1 MARPTFLTLT
11 EPRLNVT
18 TWRPEVHMIFC
29 WAGSAAFL
37 AARAAAE
44 GGAAWLRTD
53 WRVISPL
60 SVAFALSVRARHR
73 NDPCLELASSQ

>member
-1 MARPTFLTLT
+1 MVTEIGSSIARMCRSDLAA
-11 EPRLNVT
+11 
-18 TWRPEVHMIFC
+18 RPEVHMIFC